1 VDTNTPFS
9 TLQESQW
16 QYRPWLDKDDPQNV
30 LFCSVHL
37 FKSDEE
43 GCGFFPGTGEE
54 NENTSSD
61 SQIYPGGVLNVPLP
75 PGNAHGYKWRS
86 RFTKIIF
93 PRLLEF

>member
-54 NENTSSD
+54 N
-61 SQIYPGGVLNVPLP
+61 G
-75 PGNAHGYKWRS
+75 
-86 RFTKIIF
+86 
-93 PRLLEF
+93 